1 MRFSTEVELGGKTA
15 TGFQVPDDVVAALAS
30 GRRPPVRVTIGPH
43 SYRTTVAM
51 MGGRFMVPLSAENRE
66 AAKVAAGDRIDV
78 DIEPDKEPRGIDV
91 PADLAEALGE
101 DRVVREFFDSLA
113 HTHRKEWVR
122 WVEEAKKPETRSAR
136 IGRTND
142 ALRAGNRSRA

>member
-136 IGRTND
+136 IGRTID
-142 ALRAGNRSRA
+142 ALRAGNRSRP